1 MNIISAVLL
10 YHLSFSQVAI
20 MKSVFSIESKS
31 HLSHVFVE
39 NFFCSWICGFTN
51 GRNSPSSL
59 SFTASDE
66 QSLIR
71 LQIHT
76 FPSVWWE
83 VTSFL

>member
-1 MNIISAVLL
+1 
-10 YHLSFSQVAI
+10 
-20 MKSVFSIESKS
+20 MKSVFQFN
-31 HLSHVFVE
+31 LSHIFLLFLWKTSFVLGYVD
-39 NFFCSWICGFTN
+39 SAN

-83 VTSFL
+83 VTYFL